1 MLTDSEIDSEYNI
14 YECFVFSV
22 IDYLAVKTVNELV
35 SWLVVA
41 SDFLNILS
49 QYFLCLTSIYQNHHI
64 PTSAHSL
71 IAFILTTVNV

>member
-1 MLTDSEIDSEYNI
+1 MLTDSEIDSEKNI
-14 YECFVFSV
+14 YESFVFNV
-22 IDYLAVKTVNELV
+22 IDYLAVTTVNELV

-49 QYFLCLTSIYQNHHI
+49 QYLLFLTSIYQNHHI
-64 PTSAHSL
+64 PANAHSL